1 MRLYRICPE
10 NLLENYSGL
19 GASYQD
25 GARWN
30 KPGLPALYFGASASV
45 AMLEMAN
52 YLLSPRLIPKNYRLG
67 IYEPAGKISSEEWQV
82 EDLPSNWNS
91 YPYPSVTQ
99 EIGSKW
105 LMAAKYALLF
115 VPSAAIP
122 GGLEN
127 IVLFNPIHPDSR
139 KLKLVSI
146 EKSIFNERTFSSHQ
160 SIEL

>member
-1 MRLYRICPE
+1 MRLYRTCPE

-19 GASYQD
+19 GANYLD

-30 KPGLPALYFGASASV
+30 KPGLPVLYFAEAASV

-67 IYEPAGKISSEEWQV
+67 IYEVNDQIKPEKWRV

-91 YPYPSVTQ
+91 YPHPPSTQ
-99 EIGSKW
+99 EMGSKW
-105 LMAAKYALLF
+105 LAEAKSALLF

-127 IVLFNPIHPDSR
+127 IALFNPVHPDSR
-139 KLKLVSI
+139 WLKLVSI
-146 EKSIFNERTFSSHQ
+146 EIR
-160 SIEL
+160 